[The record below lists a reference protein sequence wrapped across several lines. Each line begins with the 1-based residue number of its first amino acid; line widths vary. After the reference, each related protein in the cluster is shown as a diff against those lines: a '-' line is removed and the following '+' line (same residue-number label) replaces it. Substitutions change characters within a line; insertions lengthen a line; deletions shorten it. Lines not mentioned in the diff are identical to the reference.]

1 MAADP
6 NLIKGAAMMYQNQMV
21 GAASESFKKGFEQSI
36 QPYIDK
42 IEEDEKKAKLSEEQ
56 LGRMLN
62 TLNSNVDG
70 NGFTAAEQTIARNW
84 AMSKRNE
91 YADLAKQ
98 LSKMDYSDPN
108 YSNVKAKLDGIKQ
121 SFENLRKNRDL
132 LANGKKEFIEQQ
144 DNISAA
150 NRFFNPYNK
159 EFAKIGDDG
168 MIIYNSKDG
177 DKRLSDTQFPE
188 LINREGL
195 DTFRAMSDKLF
206 KFASTG
212 APTKNALNTVKD
224 QMRGYLDKGNI
235 VDSII
240 FDKLMPGL
248 YDSEDTKATIE
259 AYKRAT
265 GDQKKALK
273 AKLIEDIIDTNTG
286 QALGMGKDVYRAQL
300 AKQTRSS
307 SRTGDLT
314 QKDLLR
320 QTEARRKEYNTLKTT
335 LANKIDNLDITQ
347 DPSGTSLFVP
357 VMQNGKWTG
366 DTNEILVRKTAN
378 IKQGTDEA
386 DVSTIRFEI
395 KDNDGWRKVTREELK
410 NYQAKV
416 DPNIDAP
423 SSDVVTKVTSKAYN
437 EAVAEL
443 EEEVSNWKPLEKYK
457 RKKYKYGDGGGRYDY
472 EYEYPSKDYEKYIK
486 KANGDVEKAKELYL
500 KEKKNLLNPN
510 AGSLNGL

>member
-21 GAASESFKKGFEQSI
+21 GAASEGLQKGFEQSI

-42 IEEDEKKAKLSEEQ
+42 IEENEKKAKLSEEQ

-195 DTFRAMSDKLF
+195 DTFRAMSDQLF

-212 APTKNALNTVKD
+212 AATGNALNTVKD
-224 QMRGYLDKGNI
+224 KMRSYLDQGNI
-235 VDSII
+235 VDSIV
-240 FDKLMPGL
+240 FDKLMPVL

-259 AYKRAT
+259 AYKRDT
-265 GDQKKALK
+265 GEQKKALK
-273 AKLIEDIIDTNTG
+273 NKLIEDIIDTNTS
-286 QALGMGKDVYRAQL
+286 QVLGMGKDVYRAQL
-300 AKQTRSS
+300 AKQRRTTSTRSNKGKTEQQKENEKLS
-307 SRTGDLT
+307 KIRSNITNQINKLKVTKGDG
-314 QKDLLR
+314 
-320 QTEARRKEYNTLKTT
+320 EF
-335 LANKIDNLDITQ
+335 I
-347 DPSGTSLFVP
+347 SVP
-357 VMQNGKWTG
+357 VYVNGRLASQTG
-366 DTNEILVRKTAN
+366 NVQIRKTAETEK
-378 IKQGTDEA
+378 IG
-386 DVSTIRFEI
+386 
-395 KDNDGWRKVTREELK
+395 
-410 NYQAKV
+410 
-416 DPNIDAP
+416 
-423 SSDVVTKVTSKAYN
+423 
-437 EAVAEL
+437 
-443 EEEVSNWKPLEKYK
+443 EEEVVIPETIKYQIKENDQWKDIDVNDIFNYTINKTSSNQYNFGGPVDTKLKKP
-457 RKKYKYGDGGGRYDY
+457 
-472 EYEYPSKDYEKYIK
+472 SMTTSM
-486 KANGDVEKAKELYL
+486 AQ
-500 KEKKNLLNPN
+500 
-510 AGSLNGL
+510 SLQSQDFNTAIFNK

>member
-21 GAASESFKKGFEQSI
+21 GAASEGLQKGFEQSI

-108 YSNVKAKLDGIKQ
+108 YSNVKSKLDGIKQ

-195 DTFRAMSDKLF
+195 DTFRAMSDQLF

-212 APTKNALNTVKD
+212 AATGNALNTVKD
-224 QMRGYLDKGNI
+224 KMRSYLNQGNI
-235 VDSII
+235 VDSIV
-240 FDKLMPGL
+240 FDKLMPVL

-265 GDQKKALK
+265 GEQKKTLK
-273 AKLIEDIIDTNTG
+273 NKLIEDIIDTNTS
-286 QALGMGKDVYRAQL
+286 QVLGMGKDVYRAQL
-300 AKQTRSS
+300 AKQRRTTSTRSNKGKTEQQKENEKLS
-307 SRTGDLT
+307 KIRSNITNQINKLKVTKGDG
-314 QKDLLR
+314 
-320 QTEARRKEYNTLKTT
+320 EF
-335 LANKIDNLDITQ
+335 I
-347 DPSGTSLFVP
+347 SVP
-357 VMQNGKWTG
+357 VYVNGRLASQTG
-366 DTNEILVRKTAN
+366 NVQIRKTAETEK
-378 IKQGTDEA
+378 IG
-386 DVSTIRFEI
+386 
-395 KDNDGWRKVTREELK
+395 
-410 NYQAKV
+410 
-416 DPNIDAP
+416 
-423 SSDVVTKVTSKAYN
+423 
-437 EAVAEL
+437 
-443 EEEVSNWKPLEKYK
+443 EEEVVIPETIKYQIKENDQWKDIDVNDIFNYTINKTSSNQYNFGGPVDTKLKKP
-457 RKKYKYGDGGGRYDY
+457 
-472 EYEYPSKDYEKYIK
+472 SMTTSM
-486 KANGDVEKAKELYL
+486 AQ
-500 KEKKNLLNPN
+500 
-510 AGSLNGL
+510 SLQSQDFNTAIFNK

>member
-21 GAASESFKKGFEQSI
+21 GAASESLQKGFEQSI

-70 NGFTAAEQTIARNW
+70 NGFTAAEQTVARNW

-168 MIIYNSKDG
+168 MIIYNSKEG

-188 LINREGL
+188 LINKEGL
-195 DTFRAMSDKLF
+195 NTFRAMSDRLF

-212 APTKNALNTVKD
+212 TATKNALNTVKD
-224 QMRGYLDKGNI
+224 EMRGYLDQGNI

-265 GDQKKALK
+265 GEQKKALK

-286 QALGMGKDVYRAQL
+286 QALGIGKDVYRAQL
-300 AKQTRSS
+300 AKQARITSTRSNKGKTDLQKRNEKLDKVKS
-307 SRTGDLT
+307 NVTSQVNKLEVTKGDG
-314 QKDLLR
+314 
-320 QTEARRKEYNTLKTT
+320 EY
-335 LANKIDNLDITQ
+335 I
-347 DPSGTSLFVP
+347 PVP
-357 VMQNGKWTG
+357 VYINNTFTGKTS
-366 DTNEILVRKTAN
+366 NIQIRKTAETE
-378 IKQGTDEA
+378 IRGEGKEKEEVVIPG
-386 DVSTIRFEI
+386 TIRYQI
-395 KDNDGWRKVTREELK
+395 KENDQWKDIDAKDIFNYVINIGDSNQYDFGGSLDTRLRK
-410 NYQAKV
+410 
-416 DPNIDAP
+416 PNIGE
-423 SSDVVTKVTSKAYN
+423 SIKA
-437 EAVAEL
+437 
-443 EEEVSNWKPLEKYK
+443 
-457 RKKYKYGDGGGRYDY
+457 
-472 EYEYPSKDYEKYIK
+472 
-486 KANGDVEKAKELYL
+486 ANT
-500 KEKKNLLNPN
+500 PR
-510 AGSLNGL
+510 SLNEL

>member
-21 GAASESFKKGFEQSI
+21 GAASEGLQKGFEQSI

-108 YSNVKAKLDGIKQ
+108 YSNVKSKLDGIKQ

-195 DTFRAMSDKLF
+195 DTFRAMSDQLF

-212 APTKNALNTVKD
+212 AATGNALNTVKD
-224 QMRGYLDKGNI
+224 KMRSYLNQGNI

-265 GDQKKALK
+265 GEQKKTLK
-273 AKLIEDIIDTNTG
+273 NKLIEDIIDTNTS

-300 AKQTRSS
+300 AKQRRTTSTRSNKGK
-307 SRTGDLT
+307 TDL
-314 QKDLLR
+314 QKENEKLSKIR
-320 QTEARRKEYNTLKTT
+320 SNITNQINKMPITEGESTF
-335 LANKIDNLDITQ
+335 I
-347 DPSGTSLFVP
+347 PVP
-357 VMQNGKWTG
+357 LYVNGKLKGTK
-366 DTNEILVRKTAN
+366 NIEITKTAETEIIGEGDN
-378 IKQGTDEA
+378 AEKRVIPETIKY
-386 DVSTIRFEI
+386 RI
-395 KDNDGWRKVTREELK
+395 KENNQWR
-410 NYQAKV
+410 
-416 DPNIDAP
+416 DIDA
-423 SSDVVTKVTSKAYN
+423 
-437 EAVAEL
+437 
-443 EEEVSNWKPLEKYK
+443 
-457 RKKYKYGDGGGRYDY
+457 
-472 EYEYPSKDYEKYIK
+472 KDIFNYVI
-486 KANGDVEKAKELYL
+486 NI
-500 KEKKNLLNPN
+500 
-510 AGSLNGL
+510 AGSNKYNFGGPVDTKLKKPSMTTSMAQSLQSQDFNTAIFNK

>member
-21 GAASESFKKGFEQSI
+21 GAASEGLQKGFEQSI

-42 IEEDEKKAKLSEEQ
+42 IEENEKKAKLSEEQ

-195 DTFRAMSDKLF
+195 DTFRAMSDQLF

-212 APTKNALNTVKD
+212 AATGNALNTVKD
-224 QMRGYLDKGNI
+224 KMRSYLDQGNI
-235 VDSII
+235 VDSIV
-240 FDKLMPGL
+240 FDKLMPVL

-265 GDQKKALK
+265 GEQKKALK
-273 AKLIEDIIDTNTG
+273 NKLIEDIIDTNTS
-286 QALGMGKDVYRAQL
+286 QVLGMGKDVYRAQL
-300 AKQTRSS
+300 AKQRRTTSTRSNKGKTEQQKENEKLS
-307 SRTGDLT
+307 KIRSNITNQINKLKVTKGDG
-314 QKDLLR
+314 
-320 QTEARRKEYNTLKTT
+320 EF
-335 LANKIDNLDITQ
+335 I
-347 DPSGTSLFVP
+347 SVP
-357 VMQNGKWTG
+357 VYVNGRLASQTG
-366 DTNEILVRKTAN
+366 NVQIRKTAETEK
-378 IKQGTDEA
+378 IG
-386 DVSTIRFEI
+386 
-395 KDNDGWRKVTREELK
+395 
-410 NYQAKV
+410 
-416 DPNIDAP
+416 
-423 SSDVVTKVTSKAYN
+423 
-437 EAVAEL
+437 
-443 EEEVSNWKPLEKYK
+443 EEEVVIPETIKYQIKENDQWKDIDVNDIFNYTINKTSSNQYNFGGPVDTKLKKP
-457 RKKYKYGDGGGRYDY
+457 
-472 EYEYPSKDYEKYIK
+472 SMTTSM
-486 KANGDVEKAKELYL
+486 AQ
-500 KEKKNLLNPN
+500 
-510 AGSLNGL
+510 SLQSQDFNTAIFNK